1 MYEEQSKV
9 KLKRQNQVQRQGRTL
24 SADWL
29 ECLKETR
36 HSSEFGLTS
45 SNSGFFA
52 KKTTPFKIDTK
63 GNEMTTQTEVQGIV
77 QALFGAYAGA
87 YLAELTAEAEANGS
101 AALATRLATI
111 QGVILGRDLSDD
123 QDFVD
128 TILWN
133 LGVQSTNNAY
143 DAASAW
149 AIDALDAG
157 ASRSDIVYAAVL
169 FLEAV
174 ADGTIVD
181 SNYTD
186 IADAFV
192 TSVAAGI
199 EYSETDAGAAVY
211 SLADLQ
217 DEAGIDSSVFNLV
230 NALTDYAA
238 AQEVEAAALAAA
250 ADVAAA
256 NFAALGYSA
265 FDADADD
272 ELSATE
278 LATFTAAYDAVEVA
292 ADQET
297 ADEAVTDA
305 ETALA
310 AARGDTIDVATA
322 GFAGAFADY
331 DGLAASDARLADLLA
346 AAQALVDDSTDV
358 ATAQTA
364 IDDAETAVADDVDT
378 NGTNT
383 ELLET
388 LQAAIIAFGDATQ
401 LYVSTGTETLADVLA
416 EILIALDTGTDAAIE
431 DAVTTIAGY
440 GTADTADTDIDDVGA
455 LIEGRADLIAD
466 VTTAETAYA
475 AVDEVADLA
484 IAAELVS
491 DRDDLIADVTA
502 AEELADAVTAV
513 VDAYDVAAT
522 ATDDA
527 ETTIT
532 DAGWAVQTLDTGLT
546 ATTDSDVF
554 LATDLTEGDIADF
567 GDAGTDLIYFGTGYS
582 LVTMVAEDET
592 ADDIDG
598 DVSAVEIFVVD
609 DGTDLFLYVEVNAF
623 DGSTDSNGDIVTIEL
638 TGMTGSTV
646 SLTASGYLSIA

>member
-1 MYEEQSKV
+1 
-9 KLKRQNQVQRQGRTL
+9 
-24 SADWL
+24 
-29 ECLKETR
+29 
-36 HSSEFGLTS
+36 
-45 SNSGFFA
+45 
-52 KKTTPFKIDTK
+52 
-63 GNEMTTQTEVQGIV
+63 MTTQTEVQGIV

-87 YLAELTAEAEANGS
+87 YLVELTDEAEANGS
-101 AALATRLATI
+101 AALATRLTTI

-133 LGVQSTNNAY
+133 LGVNSTNNAY

-199 EYSETDAGAAVY
+199 EYSETDAGAAEY

-265 FDADADD
+265 FDANADD

-322 GFAGAFADY
+322 GFANAFADY
-331 DGLAASDARLADLLA
+331 DGLAASDDRLADLLA
-346 AAQALVDDSTDV
+346 AAQALVDASTDV

-388 LQAAIIAFGDATQ
+388 LRDAIIAAGDAT
-401 LYVSTGTETLADVLA
+401 LEYVDASGAETLADVLA

-431 DAVTTIAGY
+431 DAVTAIAGY
-440 GTADTADTDIDDVGA
+440 GPADSTDDDIDAVGL
-455 LIEGRADLIAD
+455 LIDARADLIAD

-491 DRDDLIADVTA
+491 DRDDLIADLA
-502 AEELADAVTAV
+502 DAEELADDVTVV
-513 VDAYDVAAT
+513 VDAYDVAAA

-546 ATTDSDVF
+546 ATTDSDVI

-582 LVTMVAEDET
+582 LVTMADDEDAT
-592 ADDIDG
+592 DIDG
-598 DVSAVEIFVVD
+598 DVSEVEIFVVD

-623 DGSTDSNGDIVTIEL
+623 DGSTDSNGDIVVIEL
-638 TGMTGSTV
+638 TGATGSTV
-646 SLTASGYLSIA
+646 SLTTSGYLSIASSAT